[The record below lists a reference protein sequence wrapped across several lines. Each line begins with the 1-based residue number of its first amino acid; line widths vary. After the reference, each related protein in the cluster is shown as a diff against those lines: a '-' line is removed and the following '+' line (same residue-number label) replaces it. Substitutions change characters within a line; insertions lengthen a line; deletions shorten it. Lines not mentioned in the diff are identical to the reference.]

1 MQAAQF
7 WAGEEATSCKFL
19 GKKPL
24 GEEEERE
31 GFSLFLSPLTC
42 GLATLG
48 LSLLFSDLPWEF
60 PGGPKI
66 VDVNLCAS
74 GQQRRELAK

>member
-7 WAGEEATSCKFL
+7 WAGEEATSSKFL
-19 GKKPL
+19 GKKLL

-48 LSLLFSDLPWEF
+48 LSLLFSDLPW
-60 PGGPKI
+60 
-66 VDVNLCAS
+66 
-74 GQQRRELAK
+74 